1 MIKWCPSKD
10 IQKKIVTCI
19 IGQKQ
24 IALIETLTQKTFIIA
39 FSPNYGK
46 VITYSWF
53 GEEYLIVGFQNG
65 IVTLISVKPDSM
77 GQEITSINVGPSGPI
92 DALSISL
99 EQEKIAVA

>member
-53 GEEYLIVGFQNG
+53 GEEYLIVGLQYG
-65 IVTLISVKPDSM
+65 IVALISVKPDSM
-77 GQEITSINVGPSGPI
+77 G
-92 DALSISL
+92 
-99 EQEKIAVA
+99 